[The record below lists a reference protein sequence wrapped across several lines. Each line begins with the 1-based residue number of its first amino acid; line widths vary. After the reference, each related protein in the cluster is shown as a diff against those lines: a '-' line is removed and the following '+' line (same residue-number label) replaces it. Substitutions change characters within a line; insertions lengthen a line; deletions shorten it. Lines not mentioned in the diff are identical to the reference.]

1 MLIIVFYWIIGLKL
15 NETMN
20 ENELIQQLMSEYFYG
35 ITDENYL
42 NKYNYLFDS
51 VYGNHGGI
59 ADQLKRKNDFKYSDI
74 ANKISNELTE
84 KTDEFK

>member
-1 MLIIVFYWIIGLKL
+1 
-15 NETMN
+15 MN
-20 ENELIQQLMSEYFYG
+20 ENELIQELMSKYFYE

-42 NKYNYLFDS
+42 DKYNYLFDS
-51 VYGNHGGI
+51 VYGNHDGI

-84 KTDEFK
+84 RTDEFK